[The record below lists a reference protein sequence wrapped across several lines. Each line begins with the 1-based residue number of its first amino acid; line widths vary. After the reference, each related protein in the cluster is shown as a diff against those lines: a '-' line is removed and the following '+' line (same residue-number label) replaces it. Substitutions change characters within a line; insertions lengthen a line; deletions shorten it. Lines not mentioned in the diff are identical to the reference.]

1 MSIPEI
7 VEKSGWLKFR
17 DIHTDPLTP
26 EQVAEKIIQIW
37 GKYPLS
43 RFPPYQIE
51 LIASL
56 TKANKKKK

>member
-7 VEKSGWLKFR
+7 VEKSGWLEFHHI
-17 DIHTDPLTP
+17 DTDPLTP

-37 GKYPLS
+37 GKYLLS
-43 RFPPYQIE
+43 RFPPYKFEI
-51 LIASL
+51 IASL

>member
-1 MSIPEI
+1 
-7 VEKSGWLKFR
+7 VEKSGWPKFR
-17 DIHTDPLTP
+17 DIHTDPLTT

-37 GKYPLS
+37 GKYLLS
-43 RFPPYQIE
+43 RFPPYKFE